1 MKHSLRTTESLRKDV
16 AKWLLRNDI
25 SLICCDGNELG
36 DSFLESYTLPELE
49 EELLETLVDDNEQIT
64 LIFQSKIHLTANK
77 SVNGKSVSF
86 IILRYV
92 RALYD
97 DYGNIYRYVTLGYNY
112 M

>member
-1 MKHSLRTTESLRKDV
+1 MKHHLKTAESLRRDV

-49 EELLETLVDDNEQIT
+49 EELLETLVDDSEQIT
-64 LIFQSKIHLTANK
+64 LIFQSEIYLSSKK
-77 SVNGKSVSF
+77 SISKKPVSF

-97 DYGNIYRYVTLGYNY
+97 DYGNVYRYITLGYNY